1 MHIGIG
7 TGRFIY
13 ISILLT
19 FDIPFIFY
27 DADVM
32 PIIDVSNVIAA
43 ANPEVD
49 VTANDVE
56 IPTFRSTFRST
67 IRPSLDVDK
76 RVSVVRQKLWL
87 RHEAGTTGSS
97 SD

>member
-27 DADVM
+27 DGIAINWEL
-32 PIIDVSNVIAA
+32 PVSTLNNVIEVT
-43 ANPEVD
+43 NTDVD
-49 VTANDVE
+49 VTANNVE
-56 IPTFRSTFRST
+56 IMT
-67 IRPSLDVDK
+67 
-76 RVSVVRQKLWL
+76 L
-87 RHEAGTTGSS
+87 R
-97 SD
+97 

>member
-19 FDIPFIFY
+19 CDITFIFY
-27 DADVM
+27 DDIAIDREL
-32 PIIDVSNVIAA
+32 PISTLNNVIAA
-43 ANPEVD
+43 ANPDVD

-56 IPTFRSTFRST
+56 ITT
-67 IRPSLDVDK
+67 
-76 RVSVVRQKLWL
+76 L
-87 RHEAGTTGSS
+87 R
-97 SD
+97 